1 MRKAIL
7 TDKERQII
15 NRYIENGEK
24 LENFSVLVHRVRNM
38 QVVTADLEL
47 IKQFLAKVEGANP

>member
-1 MRKAIL
+1 MRKSIL

-15 NRYIENGEK
+15 NRYIESGEK

-38 QVVTADLEL
+38 QNITNDLEL
-47 IKQFLAKVEGANP
+47 INKFLSKIGSK

>member
-1 MRKAIL
+1 MRKTIL

-15 NRYIENGEK
+15 KRYLENGEK

-38 QVVTADLEL
+38 QTVNSDLEL
-47 IKQFLAKVEGANP
+47 IKQFLAKVEGKP